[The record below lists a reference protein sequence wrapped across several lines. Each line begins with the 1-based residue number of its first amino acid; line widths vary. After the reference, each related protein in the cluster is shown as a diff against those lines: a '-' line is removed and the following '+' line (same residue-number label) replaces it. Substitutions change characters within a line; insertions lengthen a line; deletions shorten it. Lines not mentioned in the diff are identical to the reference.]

1 VVKLLHRNAS
11 RRQLIAFGVVLALA
25 TAALGVIAYHAMFSS
40 FDVPDDDGYL
50 LMSLR
55 KFDAGGSLYT
65 QVYSQYGPGMYAL
78 VGGALHIVGL
88 ALTSDGAR
96 MYNLF
101 LWLAST
107 LLVGLVLLRLTRS
120 FFVSGAGLL
129 VAFLVLKVDANEPMH
144 PGATIGFLLIL
155 LVALAV
161 FLIESRER
169 TGMALVGATA
179 AALLSIKVNV
189 GAFAFASIAV
199 ACTVAVPAL
208 RERTWLRVGVAAI
221 FVAIPIAL
229 ISGHLDQDWAQ
240 RFAGLVAIGGFSL
253 VLVSTG
259 IPSGTVP
266 GMRGVSWLALGAL
279 ATIAFVCLVPI
290 LGGTTPSDLARGWLI
305 RPSDT
310 PSIQYAPL
318 FIDPRAWWWAF
329 AGWVAALAALWS
341 SERSFGPRVHLLSG
355 AARIAV
361 GLLIW
366 ASLVSSIFDLPPE
379 LTQSLVIGAPLLW
392 LAALPPT
399 GAPFRNTFLRVLIPA
414 LAALQFLHAY
424 PMPGSQLA
432 WGSLLLVL
440 VAAICVSDGIG
451 EITTAGAAWR
461 PTFEWWRPLATVV
474 VVAFSLWI
482 GLKPLRKEARD
493 ARAAYNSGVS
503 LALPGATKMRVSEPL
518 YLQMH
523 SLVRALQAHCDTF
536 LTLPGMNSLNI
547 FAHEE
552 PPTEMSGP
560 WPFFFTAGQQR
571 KIVME
576 VAHQPRLCIVRK
588 PDLLAFWAGF
598 SGSTVPKRPL
608 VNFIESRFAL
618 LHDFSGYQLLVK
630 Q

>member
-1 VVKLLHRNAS
+1 MAKLLDRNAS
-11 RRQLIAFGVVLALA
+11 FRQLIFYGVVLTLA

-55 KFDAGGSLYT
+55 KFDAGGSLYS
-65 QVYSQYGPGMYAL
+65 QVYSQYGPGMYTL
-78 VGGALHIVGL
+78 IGGALHIIGL

-107 LLVGLVLLRLTRS
+107 LLVGFVLLRLTRS

-129 VAFLVLKVDANEPMH
+129 VAFLVLKVNANEPMH
-144 PGATIGFLLIL
+144 PGATIGFLLIG

-189 GAFAFASIAV
+189 GIFAFISIAV
-199 ACTVAVPAL
+199 ACTVAVPSL
-208 RERTWLRVGVAAI
+208 RERTWLRAGVAAI
-221 FVAIPIAL
+221 FVATPIIL

-240 RFAGLVAIGGFSL
+240 RFAGLVAIGAFSL
-253 VLVSTG
+253 VLVSTS
-259 IPSGTVP
+259 IASGTAP
-266 GMRGVSWLALGAL
+266 GLRGVSWLAFGAL
-279 ATIAFVCLVPI
+279 ATIVVVCLVPI
-290 LGGTTPSDLARGWLI
+290 LGGTTPSELAHGWFI

-329 AGWVAALAALWS
+329 AGWVGALAALWS
-341 SERSFGPRVHLLSG
+341 GERSFGPRVHLLTG
-355 AARIAV
+355 AARVVV

-366 ASLVSSIFDLPPE
+366 VSLVGPIFNLPPE
-379 LTQSLVIGAPLLW
+379 LTQSLVLGAPLLW
-392 LAALPPT
+392 LAALPPA
-399 GAPFRNTFLRVLIPA
+399 GEPFRNTFLRVLIPA

-432 WGSLLLVL
+432 WGSFLLVP

-451 EITTAGAAWR
+451 EIARAGAAWR
-461 PTFEWWRPLATVV
+461 PTFKWWRPLATAF
-474 VVAFSLWI
+474 VVAFGLWL
-482 GLKPLRKEARD
+482 GLKPLQTETQKTN
-493 ARAAYNSGVS
+493 AAYDSGVS

-523 SLVRALQAHCDTF
+523 SLVRALRTHCDTF

-547 FAHEE
+547 FAQEE

-560 WPFFFTAGQQR
+560 WPFFFTVDQQR
-571 KIVME
+571 QIVEE
-576 VAHQPRLCIVRK
+576 VTHRPHFCIVRK

-608 VNFIESRFAL
+608 VNFIENKFTL
-618 LHDFSGYQLLVK
+618 LRDFSGYQLLIR

>member
-1 VVKLLHRNAS
+1 MAKLLDRSAS
-11 RRQLIAFGVVLALA
+11 PRQLVVYGVVLALA
-25 TAALGVIAYHAMFSS
+25 TAALGVIAYHAMFSY

-55 KFDAGGSLYT
+55 KFDAGGSLYS

-78 VGGALHIVGL
+78 VGGPLHILGL
-88 ALTSDGAR
+88 PLTSDGAR

-155 LVALAV
+155 LIAFAV
-161 FLIESRER
+161 FLVESRER
-169 TGMALVGATA
+169 TGMALIGVAA

-189 GAFAFASIAV
+189 GVFAFASIAV

-208 RERTWLRVGVAAI
+208 RKRTWLRVGTAVI
-221 FVAIPIAL
+221 FVAIPIVL
-229 ISGHLDQDWAQ
+229 ISSHLDQDWAQ
-240 RFAGLVAIGGFSL
+240 RFAGLVAIGAFSL

-259 IPSGTVP
+259 MPGGTVP
-266 GMRGVSWLALGAL
+266 ALRGVSWLALGAL
-279 ATIAFVCLVPI
+279 ATIGVACLVPI
-290 LGGTTPSDLARGWLI
+290 LGGTTPSELAHGWFI

-318 FIDPRAWWWAF
+318 FIDPMAWWWAF

-341 SERSFGPRVHLLSG
+341 SERSFGPRVRLLTG
-355 AARIAV
+355 AARVIV

-366 ASLVSSIFDLPPE
+366 VSLVSPIFGLPPE
-379 LTQSLVIGAPLLW
+379 LTQSLVVGAPLLW
-392 LAALPPT
+392 LAALPPS
-399 GAPFRNTFLRVLIPA
+399 GEPFQNPFLRLLIPA

-424 PMPGSQLA
+424 PMPGSQLG
-432 WGSLLLVL
+432 WGSFLLVL

-451 EITTAGAAWR
+451 EITMAAGAWR
-461 PTFEWWRPLATVV
+461 PTFAWWRPLATAC
-474 VVAFSLWI
+474 VVAFGLWL
-482 GLKPLRKEARD
+482 GLKPLRTEARKTS
-493 ARAAYNSGVS
+493 AAYDSGVS
-503 LALPGATKMRVSEPL
+503 LALPGAARMQVSEPL

-523 SLVRALQAHCDTF
+523 SLVQALRTHCDTF

-547 FAHEE
+547 FAQQE

-560 WPFFFTAGQQR
+560 WPFFFTADQQR
-571 KIVME
+571 QIVRE
-576 VAHQPRLCIVRK
+576 VAPQPRLCIVRK

-608 VNFIESRFAL
+608 VNFIERRFTL
-618 LHDFSGYQLLVK
+618 LHDFSGYQLLIR